1 MQFNPSPSIA
11 HIVKHYL
18 VLTGELPGGSVHRLF
33 ADGNTGIVFN
43 LADARLQLEDR
54 QQSIHKC
61 WLYGQLSRFQV
72 LTISGSIH
80 FVIVVLQP
88 YGAYQLWNIPATEWK
103 NNFFPAHEVPGLQVN
118 DIACRLQNA
127 SSLQDQIALLDAWI
141 FRLSENGKRPETLL
155 LQAIQLINASDGSLP
170 VHALLKQL
178 KVTERML
185 ERKFKLSTGIT
196 PKQYSGIVRMNVSAK
211 KLKRLHHSESLT
223 SIAYDNDYFDQA
235 HFIKDFK
242 KYTGITPWQ
251 YQHSV
256 SPLALNFLRL

>member
-1 MQFNPSPSIA
+1 MQFIPSPSIA
-11 HIVKHYL
+11 HIVRHYL
-18 VLTGELPGGSVHRLF
+18 VLKGEMPGESIHRLF

-43 LADARLQLEDR
+43 LSDARLQLEGR
-54 QQSIHKC
+54 QQSVHGC
-61 WLYGQLSRFQV
+61 WLYGQLSHFQD
-72 LTISGSIH
+72 LTISGFIH
-80 FVIVVLQP
+80 FVIIVLQP

-103 NNFFPAHEVPGLQVN
+103 NSFFPAHDVPGLQVN
-118 DIACRLQNA
+118 EIVCRLQKT
-127 SSLQDQIALLDAWI
+127 SSVQDQIAMLDAWI
-141 FRLSENGKRPETLL
+141 FRLSENRKGPETLL

-178 KVTERML
+178 KVSERML

-196 PKQYSGIVRMNVSAK
+196 PKRYSGIVRMNVSAK
-211 KLKRLHHSESLT
+211 KLKRLQQVESLT

-256 SPLALNFLRL
+256 RPLALNFLRL